1 MRSQRVL
8 EWNCI
13 CLVILGKGQS
23 SLRKGCSVFIL
34 MVSVLVLA
42 VWKSILGPVI
52 RPWVGRISVRSVGLS
67 FLRVNWK
74 EENSNVERFHAVCS
88 WDLVFLKTMVSKM
101 LAKKKR
107 RFIKGAPLSIIW
119 TYVCLKSAFSEA
131 FEACLSAAA
140 IFWWEHHAHWRK
152 RKCFGKWNQ
161 KHFYTSVIHNGRP
174 IDHYVKVIN
183 YLVLILH
190 FNFH

>member
-23 SLRKGCSVFIL
+23 SLRKGRSVFIL
-34 MVSVLVLA
+34 MVFVLVLA

-101 LAKKKR
+101 LAKKR

-119 TYVCLKSAFSEA
+119 TYVCLKSAFSET
-131 FEACLSAAA
+131 FEACLSAAYCL
-140 IFWWEHHAHWRK
+140 FWREYHAHWRT
-152 RKCFGKWNQ
+152 RSASDFSRSVVVFTVVVIGKNQ
-161 KHFYTSVIHNGRP
+161 WRTLYMLQTLKTGSHFFY
-174 IDHYVKVIN
+174 
-183 YLVLILH
+183 
-190 FNFH
+190 

>member
-67 FLRVNWK
+67 LLRVNWN
-74 EENSNVERFHAVCS
+74 EENDIVERFHTTYMHLRS
-88 WDLVFLKTMVSKM
+88 SFFLKTLVSKIF
-101 LAKKKR
+101 AKKR
-107 RFIKGAPLSIIW
+107 TFIKDAPLSIIW
-119 TYVCLKSAFSEA
+119 TYVCLKSAFSET
-131 FEACLSAAA
+131 FEACLSAAYCL
-140 IFWWEHHAHWRK
+140 FWREYHAHWR
-152 RKCFGKWNQ
+152 RGF
-161 KHFYTSVIHNGRP
+161 F
-174 IDHYVKVIN
+174 
-183 YLVLILH
+183 
-190 FNFH
+190 